1 MMFKIGDFARI
12 GRVSV
17 KTLHHYD
24 DIGLLKPVHVDA
36 ATGYR
41 YYTLD
46 QLPRL
51 NRILALKDLGFSL
64 EQIASLL
71 NEPLAVAELRGMLRL
86 KQAELQRLVQAEQAR
101 LNRVEARLK
110 QIEKEGYLQE
120 YGIIVKSVTPEVIVC
135 AREIVPS
142 TEEMYERC
150 KAQAIKIWQISEQ
163 AQVKITGPMY
173 SIYHNTEDY
182 TGQDLNI
189 DIEIGFG
196 VERSALGTRFLS
208 ESGVTVRELPEIATA
223 ASLVH
228 RGSYDGIWQAYTCM
242 LTCIEIYGYRRSGP
256 FRHINLRSPS
266 TGEEPVTE
274 LLCPVEKRE

>member
-12 GRVSV
+12 GRISV

-24 DIGLLKPVHVDA
+24 DIGLLKPAHVDV

-86 KQAELQRLVQAEQAR
+86 KRAELQRLVQAEQAR

-110 QIEKEGYLQE
+110 QIE
-120 YGIIVKSVTPEVIVC
+120 T
-135 AREIVPS
+135 
-142 TEEMYERC
+142 
-150 KAQAIKIWQISEQ
+150 
-163 AQVKITGPMY
+163 
-173 SIYHNTEDY
+173 
-182 TGQDLNI
+182 
-189 DIEIGFG
+189 
-196 VERSALGTRFLS
+196 
-208 ESGVTVRELPEIATA
+208 
-223 ASLVH
+223 
-228 RGSYDGIWQAYTCM
+228 
-242 LTCIEIYGYRRSGP
+242 
-256 FRHINLRSPS
+256 
-266 TGEEPVTE
+266 
-274 LLCPVEKRE
+274 